1 MNAKQL
7 LADTLTAGYEGWK
20 SRSKMGYARA
30 SNVGGC
36 GLMLKGQGVEWQG
49 VRESFDTRR
58 G

>member
-36 GLMLKGQGVEWQG
+36 GFMLKGQGVE
-49 VRESFDTRR
+49 
-58 G
+58 